1 LSRRLLSRFQLGLEY
16 NPAAGEVGP
25 IATAFVLTEQGHRP
39 ALFVGTS
46 SDRIGSPEGTQSYYA
61 TASRSLGGLPV
72 SVYGTVNWSEW
83 DDGINFP
90 FGAYVEIAPGVTVQP
105 MYDGQRTHALATYA
119 RERFSVTVI
128 YAWLERAGIA
138 ASVGF

>member
-1 LSRRLLSRFQLGLEY
+1 VEV

-25 IATAFVLTEQGHRP
+25 IATAFVLTEGERRP

-46 SDRIGSPEGTQSYYA
+46 SDRIGSPEGEQAYYA
-61 TASRSLGGLPV
+61 TASKSLGGLPV
-72 SVYGTVNWSEW
+72 SVYGTVNYSEW
-83 DDGINFP
+83 DDGFNLP
-90 FGAYVEIAPGVTVQP
+90 FGAYVEIAPGLTVQP
-105 MYDGQRTHALATYA
+105 MYDGQRTHALASYA
-119 RERFSVTVI
+119 RERFSITVI

>member
-1 LSRRLLSRFQLGLEY
+1 MEV

-25 IATAFVLTEQGHRP
+25 IATAFVLTEQELLDGC
-39 ALFVGTS
+39 T
-46 SDRIGSPEGTQSYYA
+46 IGPDT
-61 TASRSLGGLPV
+61 RV
-72 SVYGTVNWSEW
+72 
-83 DDGINFP
+83 
-90 FGAYVEIAPGVTVQP
+90 GAYVEIAPGLTVQP
-105 MYDGQRTHALATYA
+105 MYAGQRTQALASYA

>member
-1 LSRRLLSRFQLGLEY
+1 VEY

-25 IATAFVLTEQGHRP
+25 TATAFVLTEEERRP

-46 SDRIGSPEGTQSYYA
+46 SDRIGSPEGEQAYYA
-61 TASRSLGGLPV
+61 TVSKSLGGLPV
-72 SVYGTVNWSEW
+72 SVYGTVNYSEW
-83 DDGINFP
+83 DDGFNLP
-90 FGAYVEIAPGVTVQP
+90 FGAYVEIAPGLTVQP
-105 MYDGQRTHALATYA
+105 MYDGQRTHALASYA